1 MSFVSQFFKDV
12 ISAARFLKV
21 ILKKTEQTWLDLDS
35 IYLKHVQA
43 MQDVQN
49 LQLKKKKKIDS
60 R

>member
-1 MSFVSQFFKDV
+1 M

-49 LQLKKKKKIDS
+49 LQLKKKKKLTQGKNS